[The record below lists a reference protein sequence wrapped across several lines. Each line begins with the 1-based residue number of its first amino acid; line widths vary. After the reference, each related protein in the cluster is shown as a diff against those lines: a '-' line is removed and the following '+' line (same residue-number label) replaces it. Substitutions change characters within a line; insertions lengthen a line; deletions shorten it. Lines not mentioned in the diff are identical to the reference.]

1 MTAVLTQN
9 ASTATNR
16 AATTEARPLD
26 KDTLEDILDGAG
38 ELAALPQIV
47 MRVIDMTA
55 DPKATPADLERVI
68 GMDQALAAKLLTLAN
83 SSYYGLPRR
92 ISSLR
97 EAVVFLGFK
106 TLRNMAMTITTFNLF
121 LGRSDAD
128 SLVRRSVWRH
138 SVDTAQCA
146 KAITALLPPATQEE
160 VGTDQAYTGALLHD
174 IGKMTLDTSRHAL
187 FTALVGM
194 AEAKNVRYSL
204 LEPQALPFGH
214 GEIGAALAARW
225 NLPPMLSEA
234 IAFHHTP
241 RAAELNPKLTATV
254 CLANEIAHFL
264 QDRSPQ
270 DGPAETDA
278 MLHAACAEA
287 VIPLRIS
294 GTGLHSMARAC
305 RAELDKGLSGLAF

>member
-1 MTAVLTQN
+1 MTAVLTE
-9 ASTATNR
+9 SSW
-16 AATTEARPLD
+16 TEQPKKVSA
-26 KDTLEDILDGAG
+26 DTLEDVLAGAT

-47 MRVIDMTA
+47 MRVLDLTA

-68 GMDQALAAKLLTLAN
+68 GMDQALAARLLTLAN

-128 SLVRRSVWRH
+128 SLVRRAIWRH

-146 KAITALLPPATQEE
+146 KAIMGLLPAAVQEE
-160 VGTDQAYTGALLHD
+160 IGTDQAYTGALLHD

-187 FTALVGM
+187 FTALIGM
-194 AEAKNVRYSL
+194 AEAKSVRYSL
-204 LEPQALPFGH
+204 LESQVLPFGH
-214 GEIGAALAARW
+214 GEIGAVLAGRW
-225 NLPPMLSEA
+225 NLPPMLCEA

-241 RAAELNPKLTATV
+241 RAAELNPKLTALV
-254 CLANEIAHFL
+254 SLANELAHFL
-264 QDRSPQ
+264 QDLP
-270 DGPAETDA
+270 PETKFTA
-278 MLHAACAEA
+278 LQSACAESM
-287 VIPLRIS
+287 IPLRIS
-294 GTGLHSMARAC
+294 ETGLAGMARAC
-305 RAELDKGLSGLAF
+305 RTELDKGLSSMAF